1 MYILYI
7 RNVTENNLKSIL
19 LYFIINKVILNKIVN
34 LYFKHEVIFFND
46 ILSSESFEIL
56 YLY

>member
-1 MYILYI
+1 MTINI
-7 RNVTENNLKSIL
+7 HNVKENNLKSIL
-19 LYFIINKVILNKIVN
+19 LYFIINKIIFNKIVN
-34 LYFKHEVIFFND
+34 LYFKQDVIFFND